1 MSLQTWM
8 DEFYPT
14 PAQKF
19 PTELEA
25 VEHSLRKWKGL
36 TQENLDKH
44 AMRRFKWSIGESVEK
59 SLIIDSTTCA
69 LCQQH
74 YDAYSNIAD
83 CDKCVLKK
91 VNVSVENGEQYSC
104 DQCMPEDSESKYK
117 IFLYEA
123 NPQPMIELLEKA
135 RAYLLCQQQNSQQNN
150 S

>member
-36 TQENLDKH
+36 TKESLEKH
-44 AMRRFKWSIGESVEK
+44 GVVHRRRFSIRDDAHVQ
-59 SLIIDSTTCA
+59 LAIDSTTCA
-69 LCQQH
+69 LCVQH
-74 YDAYSNIAD
+74 YQESAGTSN
-83 CDKCVLKK
+83 CDNCILKK
-91 VNVSVENGEQYSC
+91 VNVSEVDGQHYGCDETLPGEERSTFYKFI
-104 DQCMPEDSESKYK
+104 DQS
-117 IFLYEA
+117 

-135 RAYLLCQQQNSQQNN
+135 KAYLCQQNSAQNKA
-150 S
+150 

>member
-36 TQENLDKH
+36 TRENLEKH
-44 AMRRFKWSIGESVEK
+44 GVIHRGWNIRDDNDTR
-59 SLIIDSTTCA
+59 LLIDSTTCA
-69 LCQQH
+69 LCQRH
-74 YDAYSNIAD
+74 TKDEEDFAN
-83 CDKCVLKK
+83 CDKCILKK
-91 VNVSVENGEQYSC
+91 VNVSEFDGQHYGCDPAMPGHDYS
-104 DQCMPEDSESKYK
+104 
-117 IFLYEA
+117 IFYVFIVRS

-135 RAYLLCQQQNSQQNN
+135 KAYLCQQNLAQNKT
-150 S
+150 

>member
-36 TQENLDKH
+36 TKENLEKH
-44 AMRRFKWSIGESVEK
+44 CVDQRHSSIKDASDAK
-59 SLIIDSTTCA
+59 LAIDSTTCA

-74 YDAYSNIAD
+74 TEDGEDFAD
-83 CDKCVLKK
+83 CDKCILKK
-91 VNVSVENGEQYSC
+91 INVSEFDGQHYGCASAL
-104 DQCMPEDSESKYK
+104 PEKDVTTYREFTVYG
-117 IFLYEA
+117 

-135 RAYLLCQQQNSQQNN
+135 KAYLCQQNSVQ
-150 S
+150 SKA

>member
-36 TQENLDKH
+36 TRENLEKH
-44 AMRRFKWSIGESVEK
+44 GVIHRGWNIRDDNGTILK
-59 SLIIDSTTCA
+59 IDSSTCA

-74 YDAYSNIAD
+74 IIDKEYFAN
-83 CDKCVLKK
+83 CDKCILKK
-91 VNVSVENGEQYSC
+91 VNVSKFDGEHYGC
-104 DQCMPEDSESKYK
+104 DSAMPEKDFTTY
-117 IFLYEA
+117 YEFIKNN

-135 RAYLLCQQQNSQQNN
+135 KAYLCQQNSAQNKA
-150 S
+150 

>member
-14 PAQKF
+14 PTRKF

-36 TQENLDKH
+36 TKENLKKH
-44 AMRRFKWSIGESVEK
+44 HVIKSGSLLRDDAYERFF
-59 SLIIDSTTCA
+59 IDSTTCA

-74 YDAYSNIAD
+74 TENSEDFAD
-83 CDKCVLKK
+83 CDKCILKK
-91 VNVSVENGEQYSC
+91 VNVSEFDGQHYRC
-104 DQCMPEDSESKYK
+104 DATLLEKGVGIYQEFVSYG
-117 IFLYEA
+117 

-135 RAYLLCQQQNSQQNN
+135 KAYLCQQNSVQNKA
-150 S
+150 